1 MVKFEQIKGFV
12 FDLDGVIADTSVYH
26 AKAWRQLAE
35 KLGVNWSSDLADG
48 LKGISRMDSLNLILK
63 TGGIENKYSEEE
75 KETFAAEK
83 NTNYLNL
90 LKNMDETAI
99 LPGIADFL
107 RDLQEHDYKLSLASA
122 SKNSPLV
129 LKQLGLS
136 MYFKNKIDPTT
147 LKHGKP
153 DPEIFARGA
162 EVLNLKPEEC
172 VGIEDAK
179 AGVQSINGAGEL
191 SIGIGDK
198 NILSEADINF
208 ADTSE
213 LTLENIKKALD

>member
-35 KLGVNWSSDLADG
+35 KLGVNWSSELADG

-63 TGGIENKYSEEE
+63 TGEIENKYSEEE

-147 LKHGKP
+147 LKYGKP